1 MKKLLCAFFVMV
13 MLLPLSACKA
23 EETVTIY
30 IPESAAVTPGDE
42 MEMTAVKYVYVL
54 EEGWQTK
61 ESFSAT
67 LEEVLPGVDTG
78 TNAKVVYSDCT
89 VVMEQPGVVMTTTVY
104 NEKGLVVSSTT
115 ETTRGTTPLR
125 TETTSTYD
133 ARGRKLSEETKTS
146 YQDQDKPAVTGNS
159 YTYTETD
166 TGSEG
171 RSEEG
176 YMITVLTYDKN
187 DRLICKVTT
196 VSGEEV
202 ARIENTYDEVGNL
215 ILSQTFGEGKL
226 ITKSEYTYRAVKV
239 SRETA
244 DRLPNFKRGN

>member
-1 MKKLLCAFFVMV
+1 MKKLLCAFLVTV

-30 IPESAAVTPGDE
+30 IPESITVTPGDE
-42 MEMTAVKYVYVL
+42 VGLPAGKYVYVF

-78 TNAKVVYSDCT
+78 INAKLVYSNCT
-89 VVMEQPGVVMTTTVY
+89 VVMEQPGAVMMTIIY
-104 NEKGLVVSSTT
+104 NEKGLLVSQTSEVTSGIT
-115 ETTRGTTPLR
+115 LLRMETTC
-125 TETTSTYD
+125 TYD

-146 YQDQDKPAVTGNS
+146 YEDQDKPAVTRTS

-171 RSEEG
+171 RSEAG
-176 YMITVLTYDKN
+176 YMTTVLTYDKN
-187 DRLICKVTT
+187 DRLICTVST
-196 VSGEEV
+196 VSGAEV

-215 ILSQTFGEGKL
+215 ILTQTFAEGKL
-226 ITKSEYTYRAVKV
+226 VTKNERTYREVKV